1 MHNVLQILGHEM
13 AHHSDLFLD
22 ETYETEMWF
31 EEGMAEYISRRYFLT
46 DEEYAAEKETNRILS
61 ALYDEKFGRPKLND
75 FHAPLTDGILCIFL
89 CLLEK
94 FSCR

>member
-1 MHNVLQILGHEM
+1 
-13 AHHSDLFLD
+13 
-22 ETYETEMWF
+22 MWF

-75 FHAPLTDGILCIFL
+75 FHAPLTDGILCIFFML
-89 CLLEK
+89 TGEVFLPLMPPRKIRRKCIEGV
-94 FSCR
+94 

>member
-46 DEEYAAEKETNRILS
+46 YEEYAAERKRIGFLLHYMMKS
-61 ALYDEKFGRPKLND
+61 SDGRN
-75 FHAPLTDGILCIFL
+75 
-89 CLLEK
+89 
-94 FSCR
+94 